1 MISNRLSRWTL
12 PFFGCALINF
22 IAAQALIV
30 LGYTWPTQSWAAPGT
45 LIAVHLLTIGWL
57 LLLMLG
63 ALFQFV
69 PVMTSKMLPS
79 QNLALATLAGVQ
91 VGLIGMIIGFVAV
104 THGMPRLAHCLP
116 VGGGL
121 VIIGVLIAIFDVGV
135 PLVKA
140 RPLPL
145 PGRMVLVALA
155 FLLATVTLGLLMALA
170 LAVPPLAVYFAP
182 LLGGGIGYHALAGL
196 GGWFTI
202 CAIGVSYKLLP
213 MFTLAPE
220 ERGLAGEL
228 VHYACATGFALVL
241 LAGLAGLWYPG
252 GVLNALEL
260 IGYGIIAAAIALYL
274 VDVIDLYRTRR
285 RRAIELQNKASIGA
299 FVMLGIATTLAVVLA
314 ATGTLGSLAPV
325 LIFLVLFG
333 WLSGLGITQ
342 LYKIVPFLTWIGRFG
357 QSLGRGPVPR
367 VQDLVVERR
376 GAPWFI
382 VYFFGV
388 AVAAPA
394 LFGRGP
400 DWFRVGMA
408 ITAAA
413 TLMLM
418 REYWRAWRGYYAAK
432 QPATPPTSP
441 LANKEATR

>member
-22 IAAQALIV
+22 LAAQV
-30 LGYTWPTQSWAAPGT
+30 LVVAGLTWPVQSWAAPGT
-45 LIAVHLLTIGWL
+45 LIAVHLLTLGWL

-69 PVMTSKMLPS
+69 PVITSKMLPS

-91 VGLIGMIIGFVAV
+91 AGLIGMIAGFFAV
-104 THGMPRLAHCLP
+104 THGLPRLAHCLP
-116 VGGGL
+116 IGGGM
-121 VIIGVLIAIFDVGV
+121 VIVGVLIAIYDIGV

-145 PGRMVLVALA
+145 PGRMVLVAFA
-155 FLLATVTLGLLMALA
+155 FLLTTITLGLLMALA
-170 LAVPPLAVYFAP
+170 LSVPVLATYFGP

-220 ERGLAGEL
+220 ERGMAGEL
-228 VHYACATGFALVL
+228 VHYSCAAGFGLAL
-241 LAGLAGLWYPG
+241 LAGLAQIRYPG
-252 GVLNALEL
+252 AALHALEL
-260 IGYGIIAAAIALYL
+260 IGYGIVAAAIALYL
-274 VDVIDLYRTRR
+274 WDVADIYRTRR
-285 RRAIELQNKASIGA
+285 RRAIELQNKASVGA
-299 FVMLGIATTLAVVLA
+299 FIMLGIATALAVALA
-314 ATGTLGSLAPV
+314 ATGTLARLAPV

-333 WLSGLGITQ
+333 WLSGLGVTQ

-357 QSLGRGPVPR
+357 KSLGRGPVPR
-367 VQDLVVERR
+367 VQDLVAERR

-382 VYFFGV
+382 VYFAGV
-388 AVAAPA
+388 AFAMPG

-400 DWFRVGMA
+400 DAFRLGMA

-418 REYWRAWRGYYAAK
+418 REYWRAWRGYYAARR
-432 QPATPPTSP
+432 PAEPPVF
-441 LANKEATR
+441 NKEMTR